1 MLGKFMQTLEEQV
14 FDYIVIG
21 SGFGG
26 SVSAMRLSEK
36 GYKVAVVEM
45 GKRWK
50 ADDFPKSNWNIRKF
64 LWLPLLKCFGIQ
76 KLDFFRDVFILSGA
90 GVGGGSLVYANTH
103 MVPPDAFFQNNA
115 WSHIK
120 NWKDELMPFY
130 DLAKFMLGT
139 VTNRNFHREDK
150 ILQDIAREMN
160 KENSFAGVNVGVYF
174 GDMNIAKDPYFNGL
188 GPERKGCVACANCMV
203 GCKYNAKNTLDKN
216 YLFFAE
222 KFGAKVIAETKVTK
236 IEWENNVYTIHTEQS
251 TNWFFKNKKSIK
263 SKGVVFSAGVLGT
276 MDLLLKQKFHHKT
289 LPNISDTLGYNVRTN
304 SESICGV
311 GNTKDKLNNGVAITS
326 IFNPDEHTHIEI
338 VKYGNGSGVMGL
350 LGTLAVGNAKNN
362 WFRTWKWIIAMLKNP
377 INATKVL
384 FNYKFPE
391 NAIILLVMQTLENSM
406 QIIWKKTW
414 RGGKIDFNNKGH
426 NQVPAYIE
434 SGQQVMYK
442 YAEKSGGVALNAI
455 TEISMNMST
464 TAHII
469 GGCPMG
475 NSSESGVVNE
485 YFQVFGYP
493 NMLVLDGSI
502 IPCNLGV
509 NPSLTITALSEYA
522 MSKIPEKAGNR
533 IVSLQEQMDLL

>member
-1 MLGKFMQTLEEQV
+1 MEEQV

-36 GYKVAVVEM
+36 GYRVAVVEM

-76 KLDFFRDVFILSGA
+76 KLDFFRDVFILSGT

-139 VTNRNFHREDK
+139 VTNRSFHREDK

-174 GDMNIAKDPYFNGL
+174 GDINTSKDPYFKGL
-188 GPERKGCVACANCMV
+188 GPERNGCIACANCMV

-236 IEWENNVYTIHTEQS
+236 IEWENDVYTIHTEQS
-251 TNWFFKNKKSIK
+251 TNWFLKNKKSIK

-289 LPNISDTLGYNVRTN
+289 LPNISDMLGYNVRTN

-338 VKYGNGSGVMGL
+338 VKYGNGSGAMGL

-362 WFRTWKWIIAMLKNP
+362 WFRTWKWIIAMFKNP

-475 NSSESGVVNE
+475 NTSESGVVNE

-522 MSKIPEKAGNR
+522 MSKIPEKAGNS